1 MRQSW
6 STRPGR
12 TGIYS
17 TRGSRRGLRNARS
30 RQVGV
35 EKVNEQEGAWA
46 WAWAVG
52 LRGVVVGRRRVSEA
66 ASTARSSFEIR
77 KLRARAASVRLG
89 AGGR

>member
-52 LRGVVVGRRRVSEA
+52 LRGVVVGRRRVCLKRQ
-66 ASTARSSFEIR
+66 ARRGLVSRYGSCER
-77 KLRARAASVRLG
+77 GLLA
-89 AGGR
+89 